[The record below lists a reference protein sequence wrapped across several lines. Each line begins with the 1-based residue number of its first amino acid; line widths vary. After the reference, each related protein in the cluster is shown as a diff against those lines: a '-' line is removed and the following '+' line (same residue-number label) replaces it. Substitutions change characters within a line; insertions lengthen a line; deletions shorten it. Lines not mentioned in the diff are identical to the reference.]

1 MHFFFD
7 IYILNLNNMKVSK
20 ATVSLQVRSAR
31 KDNDGLSPVNV
42 VVCWCGERKSL
53 AAGVKVNASLWDAKK
68 QIVKS
73 KHQNSSVINS
83 KLRSLVSSV
92 ESRIEEL
99 DASGKPYSASDCLM
113 FDGLSDGSA
122 DVVSKAVS
130 GRTLHALGLKY
141 INALGLRKNT
151 VQGHQVSRK
160 KFEELFG
167 ADFDL
172 CLLDDGKLKHFA
184 SHLSSSMSEGSVRA
198 LVSRV
203 SGVYNWAVDSGLL
216 DGCQPIR
223 WHYGRQLKMAR
234 RMYCLPEDVVKKMFE
249 WVLDSF
255 GGKDIGYTNKP
266 NAVLCFCSM
275 FILGGIAP
283 IDFASLKAENVTD
296 VEVDGVGYWKVS
308 FRRRKTSQSASIMLA
323 HDELKSRVLFGNYL
337 LTSDDRGGYIFPILT
352 GDGDELVRVNNVMKR
367 LKRKLVEWF
376 KAEGIEIDADKL
388 SFYCARHSFASVYT
402 NQPKASLRGL
412 GTLMGRSV
420 TGLDT
425 YIHQLNG
432 DAELVEASSVISLF

>member
-1 MHFFFD
+1 
-7 IYILNLNNMKVSK
+7 MKVSK

-53 AAGVKVNASLWDAKK
+53 SAGVKVNASLWDAKK
-68 QIVKS
+68 QIVKA
-73 KHQNSSVINS
+73 KHPNSSVINS

-113 FDGLSDGSA
+113 FDGLSDDSA

-130 GRTLHALGLKY
+130 GRTLQSLSLKY

-151 VQGHQVSRK
+151 IQGHAVARK
-160 KFEELFG
+160 KFAELFG
-167 ADFDL
+167 VDFDL
-172 CLLDDGKLKHFA
+172 GGLDDGKLKHFA
-184 SHLSSSMSEGSVRA
+184 SHLSSTMSEGSVRA

-203 SGVYNWAVDSGLL
+203 SGVYNWAVDSGFLE
-216 DGCQPIR
+216 GCQPIR

-249 WVLDSF
+249 WVI
-255 GGKDIGYTNKP
+255 GKYGDAGVGYTNKP

-275 FILGGIAP
+275 FLIGGIAP
-283 IDFASLKAENVTD
+283 ADFASLRAENVTD

-308 FRRRKTSQSASIMLA
+308 FRRRKTSQSASIMLCK
-323 HDELKSRVLFGNYL
+323 DDLKNKICFGNYL
-337 LTSDDRGGYIFPILT
+337 STCDERGGYIFPILT

-367 LKRKLVEWF
+367 LKKKLVEWF
-376 KAEGIEIDADKL
+376 YAEGIEIDADKL
-388 SFYCARHSFASVYT
+388 SFYCARHSFASVYA

-412 GTLMGRSV
+412 STLMGRSV
-420 TGLDT
+420 SGIDT
-425 YIHQLNG
+425 YVHQLNS
-432 DAELVEASSVISLF
+432 DAELVEASSVISL